1 MSLPHPSAFYAELTD
16 DRLTTIAELLLDIRF
31 NTRRELN
38 SEHDDSYTRETTT
51 FGRSRNALIQLCQSG
66 RFDWLTLASPGMD
79 VTFFI
84 GNVPCRF
91 FRDDPETPSKKGFFR
106 RNQVDDLF
114 AEDDQQP
121 VMWRFIVERAMTEE
135 DEDRAFFIGYNAYQD
150 EVSTWAYASSATILH
165 SVDKD
170 TPPATELLSPDV
182 DVLDATNS
190 SEEVDNIPFQKRRSN
205 DALDE

>member
-1 MSLPHPSAFYAELTD
+1 MTSSHPSAFYAELTD

-38 SEHDDSYTRETTT
+38 SDFDDSYTRETAT
-51 FGRSRNALIQLCQSG
+51 FGRSRNALIQLCQSK
-66 RFDWLTLASPGMD
+66 RFDWLKLASPGMD

-114 AEDDQQP
+114 AGDDQQP

-135 DEDRAFFIGYNAYQD
+135 DEDRAFFIGYNEYQE
-150 EVSTWAYASSATILH
+150 EVSNWAYATSATILH
-165 SVDKD
+165 SVDKE
-170 TPPATELLSPDV
+170 TPPATVLLPADV
-182 DVLDATNS
+182 DVLDDADS
-190 SEEVDNIPFQKRRSN
+190 GEEADNIPFQQRRSN

>member
-1 MSLPHPSAFYAELTD
+1 MSSSHPSAFNSELTD

-38 SEHDDSYTRETTT
+38 SDYDDSYTRETAT
-51 FGRSRNALIQLCQSG
+51 FGRSRNALIQLCQSN
-66 RFDWLTLASPGMD
+66 RFDWLKLVNPGMD
-79 VTFFI
+79 VTFCI

-106 RNQVDDLF
+106 RNQVDDLY
-114 AEDDQQP
+114 AEDDQHP

-135 DEDRAFFIGYNAYQD
+135 DEDRAFFIGYNVYQE

-165 SVDKD
+165 SVDKE
-170 TPPATELLSPDV
+170 TPPATELLPADV
-182 DVLDATNS
+182 DVLDDADSN
-190 SEEVDNIPFQKRRSN
+190 EESDNLPFQQRRSN